1 MTGKSFEQRRAEL
14 RKRVKSQIDSPNEA
28 INYSEFNEIE
38 ENIQQE
44 IVVKPMIDLDY
55 DERSKLRMLAA
66 IAILVGSI
74 LGIISGGI
82 LLQGNPDDL
91 LNSSLFNEA
100 ETVDLTGQVLTDDGV
115 AINNASIELYED
127 NSNSVIQTVFTNDNG
142 YFQLDNVK
150 PETMTIRVLKDG
162 YSSLERTFIAE
173 DGLMSPFT
181 CLLYTSPSPRD
192 RG

>member
-28 INYSEFNEIE
+28 IHYSDLNEIE

-82 LLQGNPDDL
+82 YCK
-91 LNSSLFNEA
+91 A
-100 ETVDLTGQVLTDDGV
+100 
-115 AINNASIELYED
+115 
-127 NSNSVIQTVFTNDNG
+127 IQT
-142 YFQLDNVK
+142 
-150 PETMTIRVLKDG
+150 I
-162 YSSLERTFIAE
+162 
-173 DGLMSPFT
+173 
-181 CLLYTSPSPRD
+181 C
-192 RG
+192 